1 MTRKAAC
8 RSIALSLLLG
18 LLVGGLPWPMAQAS
32 GRTMTLMTAGTT
44 IVLEGNLAR
53 ARNMA
58 IANGKRNAL
67 EEAVRALVPAS
78 VVFENYD
85 IINENIYQQYER
97 YIDTY
102 RILAETSRGNIYEVT
117 LESTVAVE
125 KLKKTL
131 VGLRLM
137 EEDLE
142 SEWSHFR
149 LKILEVSCASC
160 FRALKEY
167 IQNEMEGVEEVSL
180 DSISPGRFT
189 LDIVFRG
196 DIEAFR
202 DALTSRNFED
212 FRLDPEEM
220 DEEQLRVLMVLNQP
234 EDGLW
239 R

>member
-131 VGLRLM
+131 VDLRLM

>member
-78 VVFENYD
+78 VVFENYY

>member
-8 RSIALSLLLG
+8 RSIAVSLLLG

-202 DALTSRNFED
+202 DALTSRSFED

>member
-1 MTRKAAC
+1 
-8 RSIALSLLLG
+8 
-18 LLVGGLPWPMAQAS
+18 MAQAS

-78 VVFENYD
+78 VVFENYY

>member
-18 LLVGGLPWPMAQAS
+18 LLVVGLPWPMAQAS